1 MLDTSAMKAMETT
14 HLISSLWARGS
25 LSETEEELLVRLE
38 FTYHELRH
46 LLDVMQKVKTN
57 TEEIL
62 EWAC

>member
-38 FTYHELRH
+38 FTYHELRY
-46 LLDVMQKVKTN
+46 LLDAMQKVKTN

-62 EWAC
+62 EWVC